1 MSQTPNTF
9 AGSPAGNGCPSAKIV
24 IVGET
29 FVGKSAVAWRFCRG
43 DFQAHL
49 EPTVGAAFMW
59 RVSDVPAQFTSSL
72 GSTVTPGNATSN
84 NNDNNNNGSNP
95 TVTPVSSTT
104 GTNSTNTT
112 TTATPAAA
120 ASSVPTRRLK
130 YEIWDTAGQERYRS
144 LVPVYYRGAA
154 AAIVMYDVTDR
165 RSFERAILWI
175 HELRQ
180 NIHSNDVHIVLVGNK
195 ADLVQQRQ
203 VSAEE
208 GEELA
213 RDEHLSGF
221 LETSAKDNMNVDETF
236 ALVGSLVLSSMRGTG
251 GGDQGNGFQLGESN
265 EAASGQRWCCSS

>member
-1 MSQTPNTF
+1 MSQANNII

-29 FVGKSAVAWRFCRG
+29 SVGKSAVAWRFCRG

-59 RVSDVPAQFTSSL
+59 RVGEVPRTFTPPSAIS
-72 GSTVTPGNATSN
+72 
-84 NNDNNNNGSNP
+84 
-95 TVTPVSSTT
+95 SSTPAA
-104 GTNSTNTT
+104 NTTAT
-112 TTATPAAA
+112 TTAAGAGA
-120 ASSVPTRRLK
+120 GGDHNHNNASSSSTAPPPPNDSAPPRRLK

-154 AAIVMYDVTDR
+154 AAIVMYDLTDR
-165 RSFERAILWI
+165 RSFERCLLWI

-180 NIHSNDVHIVLVGNK
+180 NIHSNDVHMVLVGNK

-208 GEELA
+208 GAQVA
-213 RDEHLSGF
+213 REEHLAGF
-221 LETSAKDNMNVDETF
+221 LETSAKDNVNIEETF
-236 ALVGSLVLSSMRGTG
+236 ALVGSLVLSSLSASGA
-251 GGDQGNGFQLGESN
+251 GDASNGIQLGEAN
-265 EAASGQRWCCSS
+265 ANTAGQGWCCSS